1 MVAGVIGSSIGP
13 FAGDGLDKAL
23 GFSVGLGTIR
33 FGEAMFETELLT
45 GRGEKLG
52 TISGAAIGQEAL
64 DANAMSLVEVD
75 GLVERLEDA
84 GDFLVG
90 QKGGKGQAG
99 VIVDRDMQRLD
110 AGAWVAHGAIAGGT
124 DAGAREA
131 AQLLDVE
138 VQEFA
143 RVLAFVADDWR
154 FWRFEGREAV
164 EAVAAQNAREGCLG
178 DWQKREDL
186 SVGAALTTQF
196 EDAGFELATGFAR
209 LMVRDRRAILQAR
222 RKAGLP
228 GPGEPAANGSL
239 ADGVSECDAAAGEF
253 LRGQKKSNFGSHQ
266 RGQSGIS
273 VHVVRAGLREVEF
286 SSTTSLPDLS
296 RADNVLKHDT

>member
-1 MVAGVIGSSIGP
+1 MDTV
-13 FAGDGLDKAL
+13 
-23 GFSVGLGTIR
+23 
-33 FGEAMFETELLT
+33 
-45 GRGEKLG
+45 
-52 TISGAAIGQEAL
+52 
-64 DANAMSLVEVD
+64 SLVEVD
-75 GLVERLEDA
+75 GLVESGEDVVDLFVGKKRGEGESGMIVDGDVETFDA
-84 GDFLVG
+84 GV
-90 QKGGKGQAG
+90 
-99 VIVDRDMQRLD
+99 VIAQR
-110 AGAWVAHGAIAGGT
+110 AIAGGT

-138 VQEFA
+138 VKEFA
-143 RVLAFVADDWR
+143 RVIAFVAEDGR

-164 EAVAAQNAREGCLG
+164 EAVAAQNAREGGLG

-196 EDAGFELATGFAR
+196 EDARFELAAGFAR

-228 GPGEPAANGSL
+228 GPSEPAADGSV
-239 ADGVSECDAAAGEF
+239 ADGVSECDGAAGEF
-253 LRGQKKSNFGSHQ
+253 LRGEKKSNFGSHQ
-266 RGQSGIS
+266 RGKSGIS
-273 VHVVRAGLREVEF
+273 VHVVRAGSREVEF

>member
-1 MVAGVIGSSIGP
+1 MGP
-13 FAGDGLDKAL
+13 FAGDRLDKAL
-23 GFSVGLGTIR
+23 GFAVGLRSVR
-33 FGEAMFETELLT
+33 FGEVMLEAESEA
-45 GRGEKLG
+45 GCGKVPG
-52 TISGAAIGQEAL
+52 AIGRTAIGEDAL
-64 DANAMSLVEVD
+64 DVDAMSLVEVE
-75 GLVERLEDA
+75 GLVESVEDVCDLFVREKAGEAESGMIVDGDEETFDA
-84 GDFLVG
+84 G
-90 QKGGKGQAG
+90 
-99 VIVDRDMQRLD
+99 
-110 AGAWVAHGAIAGGT
+110 VAIAHRAIAGGT

-138 VQEFA
+138 VKEFA
-143 RVLAFVADDWR
+143 RVIAFVADDWR

-164 EAVAAQNAREGCLG
+164 ETVAAQNAREGCFG

-228 GPGEPAANGSL
+228 GTSEPAADGSV
-239 ADGVSECDAAAGEF
+239 ADGVSESDGSAGEF
-253 LRGQKKSNFGSHQ
+253 LRGEKKSNFGSHQ